1 MISVGAVEPV
11 LSPHAALRVLDRYF
25 ATHTSTKETEQALTR
40 LWTLVIEGK

>member
-1 MISVGAVEPV
+1 M

-25 ATHTSTKETEQALTR
+25 AQHPRDGQSMEIKAAMDR